1 MLLSHELADRL
12 KHMVG
17 FRTIAVHYYQ
27 ALQLPIISIITRH
40 LDEFPDYSRALL
52 THRPADLNAPDQ
64 A

>member
-27 ALQLPIISIITRH
+27 ALQLHIISIITRH
-40 LDEFPDYSRALL
+40 LDEFLDYSQALL
-52 THRPADLNAPDQ
+52 VHCPANLSAPAQ